1 MSETRNS
8 DYKLPKIIFISVV
21 RDFKMYDRLVRKN
34 VYNSGAD
41 FIAFDNRSENIGI
54 ASRYNFFLDGYDFAE
69 PAWFVFCHE
78 DWEAKES
85 IASKLNNLSTGNLYG
100 PIGAKSI
107 VTEKKIYRY
116 SVGECWQSDKKKK
129 VY

>member
-41 FIAFDNRSENIGI
+41 FIAFDNRNENIGI
-54 ASRYNFFLDGYDFAE
+54 ASRYNFFLMDMISPSRHG
-69 PAWFVFCHE
+69 
-78 DWEAKES
+78 
-85 IASKLNNLSTGNLYG
+85 L
-100 PIGAKSI
+100 
-107 VTEKKIYRY
+107 Y
-116 SVGECWQSDKKKK
+116 SVMKTGKRRNPLRQNSTACLQVIYTGQS
-129 VY
+129 VLSQ